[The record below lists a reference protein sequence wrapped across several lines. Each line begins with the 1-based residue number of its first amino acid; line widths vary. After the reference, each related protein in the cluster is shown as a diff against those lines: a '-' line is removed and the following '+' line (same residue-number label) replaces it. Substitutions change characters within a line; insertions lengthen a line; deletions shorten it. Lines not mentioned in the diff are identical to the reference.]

1 MKIISKNEQDTINF
15 ALDLAKKL
23 PGGTVLGLVGD
34 LGAGKTTF
42 TKGLAQGL
50 GVKQNVNSPTFV
62 LMKIYPVRGH
72 KTIKHLVHID
82 AYRLTSAADL
92 EAIGAQDWLGRE
104 DTVAVVEWADL
115 IRDFLLALPKLHTSE
130 GRPPA
135 TVWINFKHQEKQR
148 IINID

>member
-1 MKIISKNEQDTINF
+1 MKVISKNEQDTIDF

-23 PGGTVLGLVGD
+23 QGGEVLGLVGD

-42 TKGLAQGL
+42 TKGLAQAL

-72 KTIKHLVHID
+72 KTIKHLAHID

-92 EAIGAQDWLGRE
+92 EAIGAQDWLGRA
-104 DTVAVVEWADL
+104 DTVTVVEWADL
-115 IRDFLLALPKLHTSE
+115 IRDFLVPQ
-130 GRPPA
+130 
-135 TVWINFKHQEKQR
+135 TVWINFKYQVKQR
-148 IINID
+148 IITLN